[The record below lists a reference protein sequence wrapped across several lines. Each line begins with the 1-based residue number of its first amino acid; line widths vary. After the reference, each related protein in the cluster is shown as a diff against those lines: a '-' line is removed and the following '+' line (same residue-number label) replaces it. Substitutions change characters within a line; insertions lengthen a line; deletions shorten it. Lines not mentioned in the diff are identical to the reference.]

1 MQYDFLKDF
10 TRRMKCVGLYALLY
24 DNSSQKYIWKERG
37 FNTLDEQLNVIF
49 SVMLYIMEQSLK
61 EESCTIDNIT
71 VFLDSLN
78 EKYYKKSMSYDECSD
93 LAKFIVNVVLSNEGR
108 PMYFGGYDYEQQ
120 EMKELHISYVNN
132 RIIYDEQDVRR
143 TSYYLTDDG
152 YNLLL
157 GTLEVESNLKL
168 TIQEMIFKLHLEK
181 QSYDKALDD
190 VKNIFNLMRIQLQK
204 IQAAMLRIRRNALEY
219 SVSEYSELLYDN
231 LQTIDQSKKK
241 FKGHRDVV
249 QARVEDLE
257 KQNISLDSL
266 PPDDVAKL
274 RNLREI
280 DNYLGRA
287 IDEYQKILNNHFD
300 LKALYTAELEKV
312 SQMSLVQRFNLR
324 ADFYEKLLTKPE
336 CLQNLDIFLHPLFNK
351 EPKKAVNP
359 NLFLELQRVRLL
371 EAEWEE
377 GATESFDAEAW
388 EAEQKKLLEE
398 RLAQYEASL
407 TVILKYTISKDQLRL
422 SELIKQLNQDERER
436 LVPNIAVFKEIMVE
450 LLKVQEI
457 DINSMRIERAEFI
470 QEETK
475 DFRLQSMLLDILD
488 KRAQWQRVKKLIVH
502 RLPEANPVLLKQLDE
517 NTEEISAELFLL
529 MEQITTAFGPEDSG
543 ITVATGYIDRN
554 GDTTRYH

>member
-1 MQYDFLKDF
+1 M
-10 TRRMKCVGLYALLY
+10 
-24 DNSSQKYIWKERG
+24 
-37 FNTLDEQLNVIF
+37 
-49 SVMLYIMEQSLK
+49 
-61 EESCTIDNIT
+61 
-71 VFLDSLN
+71 
-78 EKYYKKSMSYDECSD
+78 
-93 LAKFIVNVVLSNEGR
+93 
-108 PMYFGGYDYEQQ
+108 
-120 EMKELHISYVNN
+120 
-132 RIIYDEQDVRR
+132 
-143 TSYYLTDDG
+143 
-152 YNLLL
+152 
-157 GTLEVESNLKL
+157 
-168 TIQEMIFKLHLEK
+168 
-181 QSYDKALDD
+181 
-190 VKNIFNLMRIQLQK
+190 
-204 IQAAMLRIRRNALEY
+204 
-219 SVSEYSELLYDN
+219 
-231 LQTIDQSKKK
+231 
-241 FKGHRDVV
+241 

-517 NTEEISAELFLL
+517 NTGVLKNIRCSDVMLKAVWE
-529 MEQITTAFGPEDSG
+529 
-543 ITVATGYIDRN
+543 
-554 GDTTRYH
+554 